1 MLSSS
6 CGADTP
12 VRNASSKRTK
22 ARRISTTLR
31 ALIFLG
37 YALTTLPL
45 RRQEVQTRMCF
56 VAAPTLA
63 WTGRRLTFQRRLL
76 TLWAWLM
83 VFPNCGPLPQISQ
96 TRAITLESFQACCR
110 SLDFTGIR
118 RISPRRRRGR
128 RAYAA
133 LPITGSAQW
142 LQRRASIG
150 ISLRHSGH
158 FLVVGSAGTGSL
170 RVRAIRALIGVTTK
184 K

>member
-1 MLSSS
+1 MWNCWALN
-6 CGADTP
+6 
-12 VRNASSKRTK
+12 NAAKWPNP
-22 ARRISTTLR
+22 
-31 ALIFLG
+31 

-45 RRQEVQTRMCF
+45 RRQEVHTRRRL
-56 VAAPTLA
+56 VAPFTLA
-63 WTGRRLTFQRRLL
+63 RTGRRLTFQRRLL

-96 TRAITLESFQACCR
+96 TRAITLKSFQACCR

-118 RISPRRRRGR
+118 EISPRRRGE
-128 RAYAA
+128 ATYAA
-133 LPITGSAQW
+133 LPITGSEQW

-150 ISLRHSGH
+150 ISLKHSGH

-170 RVRAIRALIGVTTK
+170 RVRATSALIGVTTK